1 MKARFVVAVAVLLV
15 VGALGASYYLFFI
28 RRESHVEAPPPPPPE
43 VLRVS
48 AASGTVEVAGADG
61 VFHSVAPGASLSAHD
76 RIRTA
81 DDGIAELRGA
91 DGSTVKLLGA
101 TVAGVSA
108 LSRELKRLQLGKG
121 MIEAEIKDDPARL
134 FEIELGDGAAARTRG
149 ASFVA
154 SADGDGNAEV
164 ASRRGEVVLAAHGR
178 EVVIRAGQ
186 QARVRGA
193 HPPEQPTPIPA
204 SLFLKVNWPAAATS
218 QRRQVVTGTTA
229 PGARVQVNGRY
240 VRVKADGTYTAELD
254 LPDGQHQLS
263 VRAADVGGHRRD
275 EKSPSITVDTQTNFK
290 VNQPTWK

>member
-1 MKARFVVAVAVLLV
+1 MKGLLVALAAVVV
-15 VGALGASYYLFFI
+15 VGAMGASYYLFFI
-28 RRESHVEAPPPPPPE
+28 RPERRVEAPLPPPPE

-61 VFHSVAPGASLSAHD
+61 VFRPVAPGASLSAHD

-81 DDGIAELRGA
+81 DDGIAELRAA

-101 TVAGVSA
+101 TNATVSA
-108 LSRELKRLQLGKG
+108 LSRELKRLELGKG
-121 MIEAEIKDDPARL
+121 MIEAEIQNDPARL

-154 SADGDGNAEV
+154 SSDGDGNAEV
-164 ASRRGEVVLAAHGR
+164 AARRGEVVLASHGR

-193 HPPEQPTPIPA
+193 LPPEQPTPIPA
-204 SLFLKVNWPAAATS
+204 SLFLKVNWPATS
-218 QRRQVVTGTTA
+218 QRRQVVTGVTT

-254 LPDGQHQLS
+254 LDDGQHQLS

-275 EKSPSITVDTQTNFK
+275 EKSPPIMVDTQTNFK
-290 VNQPTWK
+290 VNQPQWK